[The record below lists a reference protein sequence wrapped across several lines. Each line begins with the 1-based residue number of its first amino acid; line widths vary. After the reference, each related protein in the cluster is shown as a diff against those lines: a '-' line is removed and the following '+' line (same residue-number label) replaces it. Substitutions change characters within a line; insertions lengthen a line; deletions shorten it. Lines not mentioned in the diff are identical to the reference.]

1 VLEAL
6 RSVGLRGEQL
16 AAAVVPREG
25 AGAVGVGAGAAAEP
39 VAPADARALLNR
51 SVAGSGCDLSS
62 GERQLLCLARVLL
75 RCRSGGT
82 SPMVLDETTS
92 GQGLAQRHAA
102 LRAGAQHASAQVT
115 TL

>member
-1 VLEAL
+1 
-6 RSVGLRGEQL
+6 
-16 AAAVVPREG
+16 
-25 AGAVGVGAGAAAEP
+25 

-51 SVAGSGCDLSS
+51 SVAGSGCDLSG

-92 GQGLAQRHAA
+92 GQGPHNDTLHSALARN
-102 LRAGAQHASAQVT
+102 AQVCKWRHYDDGGVAARVFAAGVCCCRRAWDE
-115 TL
+115 